1 MQLKEI
7 GRIGAQLKFDNPKS
21 ITLNDIS
28 FRLKEENICDTLFG
42 QLTSVFNSS
51 G

>member
-7 GRIGAQLKFDNPKS
+7 GRIGAQFKFVNPKS

-42 QLTSVFNSS
+42 RLTSVFNSS